1 MNITKKLVGS
11 TLSTVA
17 LFAIAAALIIGGAV
31 GVTKAAPT
39 YVSNN
44 YRAEVEVP
52 DLGTA
57 LVENGE
63 DVGDE
68 GLLQGITGNVKPG
81 KKYDE
86 VLAVRN
92 TKNSDE
98 YVRVTVRKYWTDKDG
113 NKLRDR
119 DTDLIDLEFDT
130 TDGWTIDDG
139 STTDERTVLYYAHVL
154 KADGKPSAPFTK
166 SLTISKDLPVL
177 VTQEREEV
185 DGGTVITTTYTY
197 DDVLFVV
204 EADVDAVQTHS
215 PVEAILSAWGVDV
228 TLSGT
233 DISLA

>member
-92 TKNSDE
+92 TRNSDE

-130 TDGWTIDDG
+130 TGGWTIDDG

-154 KADGKPSAPFTK
+154 PVGRTSDPFTK

-228 TLSGT
+228 ILSGT

>member
-57 LVENGE
+57 LVENGK

-113 NKLRDR
+113 KKLRDR

-130 TDGWTIDDG
+130 TGGWTIDDG

-154 KADGKPSAPFTK
+154 PAGRTSDPFTK

-177 VTQEREEV
+177 VTQERKEV